1 MRRWMKVLAMLLAL
15 LTLASCGTA
24 DNTATKPTGEAGALS
39 LDEIYA
45 EQHDMGKL
53 ELASETGVLSLA
65 PAAVF
70 TMLTAEA
77 SGTAVEENTEAMIDY
92 SNVQDGYVMVNY
104 TAQTDKR
111 LKARVQG
118 PTGTTYTYNLTPG
131 DWEVFPLSDGNGG
144 YKVTVYRNAYDTKY
158 AQVLSVDFAVELADE
173 FGPFLRPNQYV
184 DFTNAEQ
191 TIAEAERIMRHIPDP
206 LDRVAAV
213 YDYVVD
219 TLSYDYD
226 KAATVTS
233 GYLPVLDDVLA
244 QKKGICFDYAALMAG
259 MLRSQGVPCKLVVG
273 YAGSAYHAW
282 ISVWTEGEGWVDGVI
297 YFNGTTWHRMD
308 PTFASSGN
316 RSTDIMDFIGNDS
329 NYSTKYIY

>member
-1 MRRWMKVLAMLLAL
+1 MRKIRKVLAMTLAL
-15 LTLASCGTA
+15 VTLASCSGNSEPAMAEKSSSLNEIYSVQHTIEQVEL
-24 DNTATKPTGEAGALS
+24 TGEVEALS
-39 LDEIYA
+39 E
-45 EQHDMGKL
+45 
-53 ELASETGVLSLA
+53 A

-70 TMLTAEA
+70 TMLTTEA
-77 SGTAVEENTEAMIDY
+77 SGTAVEQNSEAMIDY
-92 SNVQDGYVMVNY
+92 SNINDGYVMVNY
-104 TAQTDKR
+104 TAATDKR

-131 DWEVFPLSDGNGG
+131 NWEVFPLSDGNGA

-158 AQVLSVDFAVELADE
+158 AQVLSAGFIVELEDE

-184 DFTNAEQ
+184 DFSGATNTVATAE
-191 TIAEAERIMRHIPDP
+191 ELMKKIMDP
-206 LDRVAAV
+206 LDKVAAV

-219 TLSYDYD
+219 TLDYDYD

-244 QKKGICFDYAALMAG
+244 EKKGICFDYAALMAG

-308 PTFASSGN
+308 PTFASSSN
-316 RSTDIMDFIGNDS
+316 RSNDIMDFIGDDS